1 MRFFHPGQ
9 VVLHED
15 QLWNIVE
22 LDGPDTLILLNQKS
36 NRFKVASTAT
46 VTRPERQSV
55 GKRVSIHEA
64 APEALEMA
72 QTLVGQLEII
82 DGLPRSQRKA
92 AIDALAAKLD
102 VSTITIYRRLGQ
114 YRKAPVVSAQLRK
127 QRSDK
132 GAPRR
137 SSEQE
142 ALIQQLMKRHLS
154 KRTGES
160 VRELL
165 TRVNKEFTARGWKK
179 ISYGLLLDRSRN
191 RPLRD
196 RMAKTLGGS
205 ALREAIRPKPG
216 RFRLAEDG
224 PLSFVQIDHTKI
236 DVMLVDEES
245 REVIGRAYLTLIID
259 GDSRVVL
266 GFYISLDPVGMLST
280 GMALFHA
287 IMPKDEWLRERNI
300 SGDVWPCSG
309 LMRAI
314 HTDNAKEFTGRSL
327 GLFCR
332 EYDIEL
338 LQRRKGLPSDGGIV
352 ERGFGTF
359 MRQVGHTTEGT
370 TFSNVG
376 SKFSYDSEGNA
387 LLSLTEFERL
397 FTFYITHRYHQKPHS
412 GIGGLPPILRWKDGL
427 LGTELQPGVGAP
439 EVPDDPRRL
448 WVKLLPTFERV
459 ITSAG
464 VEWQYRNYYC
474 DAIQPRAHEHNPD
487 EPSKKRIF
495 TFHFD
500 PRDVSRLWME
510 DPDTEEIIE
519 IPCADPNRQAIS
531 IWQLRA
537 AIKKV
542 RDRGAASVND
552 QLIYDAIDEMDN
564 ILETAS
570 QKNKAARR
578 ERARK
583 AEWEK
588 AKKKSVPKVLPLNS
602 SVLVDPADPP
612 DEFGD
617 LSDLTPTAEVKP
629 WKR

>member
-1 MRFFHPGQ
+1 MRFFQPGQ
-9 VVLHED
+9 IVLHED
-15 QLWNIVE
+15 QLWSIAE
-22 LDGPDTLILLNQKS
+22 LDGPDTLILLDQKS
-36 NRFKVASTAT
+36 RRLKVAPVAS
-46 VTRPERQSV
+46 VTRPERTSVAKRQSI
-55 GKRVSIHEA
+55 SEA
-64 APEALEMA
+64 APEALALA
-72 QTLVGQLEII
+72 QTLVAQLEII
-82 DGLPRSQRKA
+82 AGLPRSERRV
-92 AIDALAAKLD
+92 AIDDLAAELG
-102 VSTITIYRRLGQ
+102 VSGITIYRRLGQ

-127 QRSDK
+127 QRADK

-137 SSEQE
+137 PDEE
-142 ALIQQLMKRHLS
+142 EKLIEQLMKRHLS
-154 KRTGES
+154 KRTGDS

-179 ISYGLLLDRSRN
+179 ISYGLLLDRARKRS
-191 RPLRD
+191 LRD
-196 RMAKTLGGS
+196 QMSKDLGGS
-205 ALREAIRPKPG
+205 ALREATRPKPG
-216 RFRLAEDG
+216 RFRLADDG
-224 PLSFVQIDHTKI
+224 PLSMVLIDHTKI

-245 REVIGRAYLTLIID
+245 REVIGRAYLTVVID

-266 GFYISLDPVGMLST
+266 GFYISLDPVGTVST

-287 IMPKDEWLRERNI
+287 IMPKNEWLRER
-300 SGDVWPCSG
+300 GVRDDVWPCFG

-314 HTDNAKEFTGRSL
+314 HTDNAKEFTGQAL
-327 GLFCR
+327 GRFCG
-332 EYDIEL
+332 EYGIEL

-387 LLSLTEFERL
+387 LLSLPEFERL
-397 FTFYITHRYHQKPHS
+397 FTFYITHRYHQRPHA
-412 GIGGLPPILRWKDGL
+412 GIGGLTPILRWKEGL
-427 LGTELQPGVGAP
+427 LGTDLRPGVGAP
-439 EVPDDPRRL
+439 EVPDDPKRL

-459 ITSAG
+459 ITTAG
-464 VEWQYRNYYC
+464 VEWLYRSYYC
-474 DAIQPRAHEHNPD
+474 EAIQPRANEFNPD

-500 PRDVSRLWME
+500 PRDVSRLWIE
-510 DPDTEEIIE
+510 DPDTAEIIE
-519 IPCADPNRQAIS
+519 IPCADPSRPAIS
-531 IWQLRA
+531 IWQLKT

-542 RDRGAASVND
+542 RERGAASVND

-570 QKNKAARR
+570 SKNKAARR
-578 ERARK
+578 ERARQ
-583 AEWEK
+583 AEW
-588 AKKKSVPKVLPLNS
+588 KKLNNKPTPSTTPVTPSASVS
-602 SVLVDPADPP
+602 AEEAR

-617 LSDLTPTAEVKP
+617 LSELTPSAEVKP